1 MEPDQQGINMGTEKK
16 YKSDIISRN
25 EVLKD

>member
-16 YKSDIISRN
+16 YKSDIESRN